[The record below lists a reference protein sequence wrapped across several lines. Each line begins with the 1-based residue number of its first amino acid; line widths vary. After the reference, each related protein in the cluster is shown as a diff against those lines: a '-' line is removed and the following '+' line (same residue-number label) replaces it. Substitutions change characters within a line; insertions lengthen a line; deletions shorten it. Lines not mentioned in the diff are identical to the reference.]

1 MKLVD
6 SLFLIRLLRGF
17 PDAIKKAEEVDA
29 LGDAATTVINVFHLS
44 YGIKTMRDPVRRM
57 EELKRV
63 IANLEVLDLSVEA
76 TMKATEISK
85 TYSNNNVSISPF
97 NALIAGIALTSG
109 VEALITRDKEAFRLV
124 SGLKIENF

>member
-1 MKLVD
+1 LKLVD

-85 TYSNNNVSISPF
+85 NYSNNNVSISPF